1 MIKKSAVL
9 FIVLLSILPAILAV
23 EVDMKTEF
31 KQGETLMAK
40 LSGNFV
46 DSVARE
52 NIFFYRG
59 HVRVPMNPNIAKI
72 NDEFYIYAQLLDK
85 NPGNYSISLENVRY
99 MKGSQIIDDNV
110 VKNFSINNNT
120 ADFSVDPGFV
130 VANNDFFIKVQ
141 NLQDSKITI
150 NINTEAVS
158 GSTKGFFE
166 SLFGNKSVESGTPIT
181 LNSGEI
187 EKINFKLIDVT
198 ESTIKK
204 VTLST
209 GNSNYEIPIYIFL
222 NKTQQ
227 VNTTDGNTREDYGFD
242 LQELNISMSTDS
254 ETMRIIHLENTG
266 NVSIKNITLSVS
278 EQLENYITLSVYEIE
293 ELEEDSDIKIELY
306 FSSDSE
312 EKSLEGQLKAK
323 SSDNLYA
330 YSSIYLSFIEDY
342 VPSNNSVFVDTKTC
356 EEQGGKNCSLDS
368 ECLGKLE
375 GICCFGTCEEK
386 EIGSTGK
393 IIGWAIIVIIVIFLL
408 WFFKKKYKGT
418 KKSPDLLSIAKGK

>member
-1 MIKKSAVL
+1 MVKRSVVILAIL
-9 FIVLLSILPAILAV
+9 LLILPTILSI
-23 EVDMKTEF
+23 EFEMKDEF
-31 KQGETLMAK
+31 SQGETFMAK

-46 DSVARE
+46 DSVAKE

-59 HVRVPMNPNIAKI
+59 HVRVPMNLNIARI

-85 NPGNYSISLENVRY
+85 NPGNYSISIENVRY

-150 NINTEAVS
+150 SINTEAVS
-158 GSTKGFFE
+158 GSSKGIFE
-166 SLFGNKSVESGTPIT
+166 SLFGNESVESGTSVI

-187 EKINFKLIDVT
+187 EKINFKLMGVT

-204 VTLST
+204 IRLST
-209 GNSNYEIPIYIFL
+209 GNLEYEIPIYIFL
-222 NKTQQ
+222 NETQQ
-227 VNTTDGNTREDYGFD
+227 ANTTKGGIGEDYEFD
-242 LQELNISMSTDS
+242 FSELNLSMPTGS

-266 NVSIKNITLSVS
+266 NASIKNITLSVS
-278 EQLENYITLSVYEIE
+278 EQLENYINLSVYEIE
-293 ELEEDSDIKIELY
+293 ELEEDSDIKIEVY

-312 EKSLEGQLKAK
+312 EKSVEGQLKAK
-323 SSDNLYA
+323 TSDNLYA

-342 VPSNNSVFVDTKTC
+342 VPSNNSVFVSPETC
-356 EEQGGKNCSLDS
+356 EKQGGKNCFLDS
-368 ECLGKLE
+368 KCVGLSE
-375 GICCFGTCEEK
+375 GICCFGTCEKK

-408 WFFKKKYKGT
+408 WFFKKKYKGA
-418 KKSPDLLSIAKGK
+418 KKNPIY